1 MASQK
6 VSHVT
11 PCISHRAPNY
21 YKKKLVASFTIIDTF
36 VAFPHLAD
44 IILSVPFP
52 MFHGN
57 A

>member
-36 VAFPHLAD
+36 VPFPHLAD